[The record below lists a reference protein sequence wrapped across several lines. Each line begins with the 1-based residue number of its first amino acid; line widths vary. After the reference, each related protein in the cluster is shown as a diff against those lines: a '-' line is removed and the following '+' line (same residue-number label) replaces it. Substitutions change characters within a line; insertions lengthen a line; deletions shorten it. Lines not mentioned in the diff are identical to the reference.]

1 MGNVIGGVNMDSGE
15 APTVKELMENDL
27 DASAMAGDS
36 RYYVRED
43 EQVPSSAMQRVP
55 RRREGCVKYLLGA
68 DMDVAVCSVC
78 DHAIR
83 GAVCAGENGEDV
95 HFGCVL
101 VTSISIASPRR
112 EVRPCFLEDVAPDYR
127 LLFRVLLKNMPLERV
142 AASWSEKCKDHKN
155 PATVHPERFHRA
167 YVKIWRSSVG
177 DTPSLCELRSYAYKF
192 LMKKCAPNK
201 VDAAIAN
208 PKRSYNEFR
217 WNGFYMRCDEINTVA
232 KITICQYGLA
242 RMGHGWDE

>member
-1 MGNVIGGVNMDSGE
+1 MGNVIGGVNMDSVE
-15 APTVKELMENDL
+15 ALTVKELMENDL

-43 EQVPSSAMQRVP
+43 EQVPSSAMQQVP
-55 RRREGCVKYLLGA
+55 RRQEGCVKYLLGA

-78 DHAIR
+78 GHAIH
-83 GAVCAGENGEDV
+83 GAVCAGKNGEDV
-95 HFGCVL
+95 HIGCVP
-101 VTSISIASPRR
+101 SISIASAHK
-112 EVRPCFLEDVAPDYR
+112 EVRPCFLDDVAPDYM
-127 LLFRVLLKNMPLERV
+127 LLFRILLKNMPLDRV
-142 AASWSEKCKDHKN
+142 AASWSEKCKAHEK
-155 PATVHPERFHRA
+155 PATVHPKHFHRV
-167 YVKIWRSSVG
+167 YVKTWRLSVG
-177 DTPSLCELRSYAYKF
+177 KTPSLRELRSYAYIF

-217 WNGFYMRCDEINTVA
+217 WNGFYMRCDEIIIVA